1 LPDNALTTLPANF
14 GSLMVEG
21 NFDLKGLNCYKI
33 VPKGNPQSGLSLTR
47 IPRKHDSWREPKHV
61 WFCSGAPAALDRK
74 LKCRRNFVRGRI
86 LSRSE
91 EFCPWSL
98 LFSSLSVE
106 SRSRIGSDLSV
117 WDNAI
122 LGSSFS
128 ISMSHRI
135 GSKLSAFGSARME
148 AACLSDHLPNLE
160 AQ

>member
-1 LPDNALTTLPANF
+1 MY
-14 GSLMVEG
+14 GSVLE
-21 NFDLKGLNCYKI
+21 L
-33 VPKGNPQSGLSLTR
+33 
-47 IPRKHDSWREPKHV
+47 
-61 WFCSGAPAALDRK
+61 APAALDRK

-91 EFCPWSL
+91 EI
-98 LFSSLSVE
+98 LSVE
-106 SRSRIGSDLSV
+106 SPVSRIGFDLSV

-122 LGSSFS
+122 LGSSLS

-148 AACLSDHLPNLE
+148 AACLSDHWPNLE

>member
-1 LPDNALTTLPANF
+1 MGGSLDLPDNALTTLPANF

-21 NFDLKGLNCYKI
+21 NFDLKGLSCHKI

-47 IPRKHDSWREPKHV
+47 IHRKHDSWREPKHV

-74 LKCRRNFVRGRI
+74 LKCRRNFVRGVSCFHRC
-86 LSRSE
+86 L
-91 EFCPWSL
+91 
-98 LFSSLSVE
+98 
-106 SRSRIGSDLSV
+106 
-117 WDNAI
+117 WDNAV

-148 AACLSDHLPNLE
+148 AACLSDHWPNLE